1 MDLDAAADDAYQ
13 EAWLELQRHPE
24 RVAVEHDPAG
34 YLAGVMW
41 HRFHRLELRPARVE
55 SAPLEDA
62 AGGAEPDAVV
72 GQRETLAAVRD
83 ALAEL
88 PDRERT
94 ALLLRA
100 EGFGND
106 DVAATLGVSRRI
118 ARKLAERGRARLTHE
133 LQAGDRCASIASTL
147 RAIGLGWPVRGDRR
161 ARLDEHLAH
170 CVTCRA
176 TVAELRREGA
186 LAAGPAVLSGGGTL
200 ARVLAVLA
208 PAGTKVAVGCVA
220 ATVCVVGVVE
230 LRPSEPPRSRP
241 APVAKAPSQAG
252 PDASDVAIAKAGW
265 RETVEREAQRA
276 ERRRIQRAEATA
288 VKRARA
294 AAKRARVAAE
304 QARAAGER
312 ARAAGEQA
320 RAAGEQA
327 RAAGEQARNAGE
339 QARNAG
345 EQAADAGRAGADR
358 ARDAADRVRDALAG
372 IGGG

>member
-1 MDLDAAADDAYQ
+1 M
-13 EAWLELQRHPE
+13 
-24 RVAVEHDPAG
+24 
-34 YLAGVMW
+34 
-41 HRFHRLELRPARVE
+41 
-55 SAPLEDA
+55 
-62 AGGAEPDAVV
+62 

-161 ARLDEHLAH
+161 ARLDQHLAH

-186 LAAGPAVLSGGGTL
+186 LAAGPAVLSGGGAL

-241 APVAKAPSQAG
+241 APQPAAAAPSQAG
-252 PDASDVAIAKAGW
+252 PDATDVAIVKTGW
-265 RETVEREAQRA
+265 RDGVEREAERA
-276 ERRRIQRAEATA
+276 ERRRAQRAEATA

-304 QARAAGER
+304 QARAAGEQ

-327 RAAGEQARNAGE
+327 RAAEQAQAG
-339 QARNAG
+339 AN
-345 EQAADAGRAGADR
+345 GRAGDRRTPASRPRTPAGRGADR
-358 ARDAADRVRDALAG
+358 GRDAADRVRDALAG